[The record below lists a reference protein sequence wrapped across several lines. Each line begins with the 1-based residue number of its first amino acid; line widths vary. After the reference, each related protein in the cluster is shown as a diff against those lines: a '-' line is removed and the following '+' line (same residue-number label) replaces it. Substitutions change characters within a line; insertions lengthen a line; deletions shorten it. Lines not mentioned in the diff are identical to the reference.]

1 MKKNKT
7 ILIIEDDEV
16 LLRAIYLLFRKS
28 NYTIATATDGE
39 SGLEIAERL
48 KPNLILLDIV
58 LPKINGIDVL
68 RSLKKNDI
76 TKKIPVIILS
86 NVDDAREKISAKELG
101 VLAYF
106 IKADSKVEE
115 IANFVKKNIGR

>member
-16 LLRAIYLLFRKS
+16 LLRAMYLLFRKS

-76 TKKIPVIILS
+76 TKKIPVVILS

-101 VLAYF
+101 ILAYF